1 MVKKWQKKLDKL
13 NADLSKKLYLI
24 VNDIIN
30 LNLDSY
36 KIDKL
41 EWFEN
46 LYKTR
51 KWKIRIVFSKIDNKW
66 IIENIDFR
74 WDVYKWL

>member
-13 NADLSKKLYLI
+13 DEKVSKELYLI
-24 VNDIIN
+24 VQNIIN
-30 LNLDSY
+30 LNLKEY
-36 KIDKL
+36 KIEKM
-41 EWFEN
+41 EWFGN

-51 KWKIRIVFSKIDNKW
+51 KWKIRIIFSKTKEKW
-66 IIENIDFR
+66 IIEKIDFR

>member
-1 MVKKWQKKLDKL
+1 MVKKWIKKLDKL
-13 NADLSKKLYLI
+13 DKNLSKSLYII
-24 VNDIIN
+24 VNDLIN
-30 LNLDSY
+30 LNFESY

-51 KWKIRIVFSKIDNKW
+51 KWKIRIIFSKNNNKVE
-66 IIENIDFR
+66 IEKVDFR
-74 WDVYKWL
+74 WDVYKWI

>member
-51 KWKIRIVFSKIDNKW
+51 KWKIRIVFSKTTNKW